1 MKNNVSFKLAASTV
15 VLGLT
20 MVGCKPASSTY
31 RPAAISSNM
40 VKAEAE
46 AAKAYA
52 SAQAA
57 FAKGD
62 VPGALALAER
72 AVEASPRDV
81 AYRMMLGDLYLK
93 GGRFVS
99 AEDAF
104 TDVISLNPG
113 NARATLSLALA
124 QIAQGKSAEA
134 VANLDSIV
142 ASAAAADT
150 GLAYALAG
158 QPQRAIDLLEPAAR
172 APEANGRVRQNLALA
187 YAIAGDWAKAR
198 IVAAQDLSP
207 AELGT
212 RLEQWANFA
221 NPSATHLRV
230 ASLLNTTAVQ
240 DSGQPVRLA
249 LAPAAPEQ
257 PAYAEAVAAEVEDV
271 VVAKAPVEAP
281 GAAVAEVASQAAT
294 ESYAYQAPEHG
305 DVFAAPAA
313 AETAAV
319 EVPASQP
326 WQPAKEVSGEQ
337 FAAAVTSLVEA
348 PARAEEASAKVAP
361 VPIHAFVP
369 EKAVKK
375 QAAAGRYVV
384 QLGAYR
390 HAGQVEKAWAQAVRR
405 YRFGGG
411 EPLST
416 TVRIPGK
423 GTFHRL
429 AVSGFNS
436 PVAAARLCQTIRSQR
451 GSCFVR
457 VTAGDAP
464 VQWASRYSRRA

>member
-31 RPAAISSNM
+31 RPAAISSNV

-52 SAQAA
+52 GAQAA

-62 VPGALALAER
+62 ISGALALAER

-93 GGRFVS
+93 SGRFVS
-99 AEDAF
+99 AADAF

-134 VANLDSIV
+134 VANLDGIV

-207 AELGT
+207 AELGA

-249 LAPAAPEQ
+249 LAPPAPEQ
-257 PAYAEAVAAEVEDV
+257 PVYADAVTAQVEEV
-271 VVAKAPVEAP
+271 VVAQAAAQGPVEEVIQAP
-281 GAAVAEVASQAAT
+281 APPAVEVASHAVAEF
-294 ESYAYQAPEHG
+294 AP
-305 DVFAAPAA
+305 PAA
-313 AETAAV
+313 VETATV

-348 PARAEEASAKVAP
+348 PAPAEEASAKIAP
-361 VPIHAFVP
+361 APIQAFVP
-369 EKAVKK
+369 QKAVKK
-375 QAAAGRYVV
+375 PAAAGRYVV
-384 QLGAYR
+384 QIGAYR
-390 HAGQVEKAWAQAVRR
+390 HASQVEKAWAQAVRR

-436 PVAAARLCQTIRSQR
+436 PVAAARLCQTIRSQH

-457 VTAGDAP
+457 VSAGDSP